1 MLSNSQVNKSNLHKC
16 TNDKEQKKSR
26 VKTIRLR
33 LTGIQNVNQKLTST
47 LLRRLQR

>member
-1 MLSNSQVNKSNLHKC
+1 MLSNSQVNKSDLDKC
-16 TNDKEQKKSR
+16 TNDNEQKKSR

-33 LTGIQNVNQKLTST
+33 LTRIQNINQKLTST

>member
-1 MLSNSQVNKSNLHKC
+1 MLSNSQVNKSDLHKC

-33 LTGIQNVNQKLTST
+33 LTGIQNIQEN
-47 LLRRLQR
+47 LQVHY